1 LTQGVGVVDRQEPS
15 NPYVIDKPIA
25 GEAGFFG
32 RERELAQAVEIL
44 SARGTRRIV
53 IIQGS
58 HRIGKSSFLHQVL
71 RRLPQKG
78 FLVDL
83 SALEEERLAHALWR
97 AATAIASAVRE
108 DTGRSVAAP
117 EFNDFLSDAAFF
129 HEAFL
134 PTVYK
139 ALGRRRLVL
148 AFDGMEDLNHEG
160 GLTRESL
167 YAYLAGVMES
177 GLNLSL
183 LLSAEDWPDTA
194 SALFGDAYRIVLGP
208 LGEDAAMD
216 LILEPAR
223 GVVDFE
229 YLAAR
234 RIVELSS
241 GHPYFVQLLCRLAFT
256 RCAVQGRV
264 AEKDVE
270 AVIEEAIEVASPYV
284 ERLWSGASA
293 NARTVAAALAS
304 LRGAR
309 GILLEQD
316 LRYALKRRGTDL
328 SFSEIT
334 EACQELVDRDV
345 LERLGAMSYRFRV
358 ELVRVWLNTRRGLDA
373 MVQVGRARQ
382 AASTAGDWV
391 GRFLWPL
398 IGLLAATAVLFW
410 CLVSWQPLARGNQP
424 APTPEATEQPSS
436 LSVALV
442 TPTPDLRFT
451 PTPTPTPHAPTLD
464 IAYVQWEEDTESW
477 DVYAMSRDGSM
488 VVRITD
494 NDVDES
500 SPVWS
505 ADHSWLVFVSKRD
518 GNQEIYRANADGS
531 EAVNLTQNSAADW
544 TPSVSPDGT
553 KIVFSSLRDGNWEL
567 YMMNADGS
575 QPARM
580 TFNEEPDY
588 SPAWS
593 PDGSMIA
600 FVSERDGNLEIY
612 VMDADGAHESRLTFN
627 DALDLSPAW
636 SPDGN
641 SIAFESYRD
650 GNMEI
655 YVMNSDGTEQRSL
668 SNYPTAD
675 DHGPSWS
682 EGGLGIVF
690 YSNRDGNWDLY
701 EMNPQGGEVSNLTS
715 STSIEQEPY
724 WGS

>member
-1 LTQGVGVVDRQEPS
+1 VVDSQEPS
-15 NPYVIDKPIA
+15 NPYVIDKPIVD
-25 GEAGFFG
+25 EAGFFG
-32 RERELAQAVEIL
+32 RERELAQTVEIL

-53 IIQGS
+53 VVQGS

-71 RRLPQKG
+71 RRLPQKA
-78 FLVDL
+78 FLVHV
-83 SALEEERLAHALWR
+83 SALEEGRLAHVLWR
-97 AATAIASAVRE
+97 AATLIASAVRE
-108 DTGRSVAAP
+108 DTGRSIADP
-117 EFNDFLSDAAFF
+117 EFNDFLSDAGFF
-129 HEAFL
+129 HETFL
-134 PTVYK
+134 PTIYR

-148 AFDGMEDLNHEG
+148 AFDGMEELERDGDLA
-160 GLTRESL
+160 RESL
-167 YAYLAGVMES
+167 YSYLAAMMGT

-183 LLSAEDWPDTA
+183 LLSAEDWSESA
-194 SALFGDAYRIVLGP
+194 SALLGDRYRIVLGP
-208 LGEDAAMD
+208 LDDNAAMD
-216 LILEPAR
+216 LIIDPAR

-229 YLAAR
+229 YQAAR
-234 RIVELSS
+234 RILELSS
-241 GHPYFVQLLCRLAFT
+241 GHPYFVQLLCRLVFN
-256 RCAVQGRV
+256 RCAVEGRA

-270 AVIEEAIEVASPYV
+270 AVVEDAVDVASPYV
-284 ERLWSGASA
+284 EHLWSGTSA
-293 NARTVAAALAS
+293 GARTVAAALAS

-316 LRYALKRRGTDL
+316 LRYALKRRGAEL
-328 SFSEIT
+328 SFSEIS

-345 LERLGAMSYRFRV
+345 LERLGVMSYRFRV
-358 ELVRVWLNTRRGLDA
+358 ELVRAWLNSRRGLDA
-373 MVQVGRARQ
+373 LIQVGRAKQ
-382 AASTAGDWV
+382 VAATAGDWI

-410 CLVSWQPLARGNQP
+410 CLVSWHPLARGNQP
-424 APTPEATEQPSS
+424 VPTPEATEQTSS
-436 LSVALV
+436 LSVVLV
-442 TPTPDLRFT
+442 TPTPDVRFT
-451 PTPTPTPHAPTLD
+451 PTRIPTPRAPTLD
-464 IAYVQWEEDTESW
+464 ITYIQWEEDTESW

-505 ADHSWLVFVSKRD
+505 ADHSWLVFVSRRD

-531 EAVNLTQNSAADW
+531 QATNLTQHSAADW

-553 KIVFSSLRDGNWEL
+553 KVVFSSLRDGNWEL

-575 QPARM
+575 QLARM

-593 PDGSMIA
+593 PDGTMIA

-627 DALDLSPAW
+627 NALDLAPGW
-636 SPDGN
+636 SPDGT

-655 YVMNSDGTEQRSL
+655 YVMNSDGTEQRNL
-668 SNYPTAD
+668 TNYAPAD

-682 EGGLGIVF
+682 EDGLGIVF
-690 YSNRDGNWDLY
+690 YSNRDGNWDLH
-701 EMNPQGGEVSNLTS
+701 EMNPQGGDVRNLTGS
-715 STSIEQEPY
+715 ASIEQEPFC
-724 WGS
+724 SS